1 MSATDQALK
10 AWFELVVIPRCNALG
25 LPVPPLPELFRQL
38 VADDMTVFVQD
49 IYSPNALA
57 NESAW
62 DADVRRVHGS
72 FASICQIARR
82 DAGDLNLMTLAH
94 RKIVSESNRRRQAAG
109 TLCLIPHNADP
120 DLQAFDTNLLAY
132 INFTDGEIDA
142 QPKKGSKLHVWKQH
156 QLKNIEKKAI
166 SIWSCTLPGF
176 PKFLFR
182 EDLVDDA
189 VHVYDSKPAATSEDN
204 CALHDD
210 TDDEAGYNGSD
221 KDNDDDDPTTD
232 DTDDD
237 EPATAKKA
245 KIVSSSKSTIASST
259 AKKQKSMM
267 DFFRSSNIISP
278 PGAPS
283 DEALEDN
290 SLPRSLF
297 NE

>member
-1 MSATDQALK
+1 MAEMYCSSHRSK
-10 AWFELVVIPRCNALG
+10 
-25 LPVPPLPELFRQL
+25 PVSERNPQG
-38 VADDMTVFVQD
+38 VKGSIVQVD
-49 IYSPNALA
+49 GRGNYKGVGMRGA
-57 NESAW
+57 NELYGDSEAFSLACTPNRDSSARYELEAQLYVLQQKL
-62 DADVRRVHGS
+62 DTERVLWQVNGNGGTGS
-72 FASICQIARR
+72 GKGVPMYTAC
-82 DAGDLNLMTLAH
+82 
-94 RKIVSESNRRRQAAG
+94 IVSMVVHRNDEEAN
-109 TLCLIPHNADP
+109 TDDP
-120 DLQAFDTNLLAY
+120 
-132 INFTDGEIDA
+132 
-142 QPKKGSKLHVWKQH
+142 S
-156 QLKNIEKKAI
+156 I

-189 VHVYDSKPAATSEDN
+189 VHVYDSKPAATSEDD

-237 EPATAKKA
+237 EPATAKEA

-283 DEALEDN
+283 DEAELEDN